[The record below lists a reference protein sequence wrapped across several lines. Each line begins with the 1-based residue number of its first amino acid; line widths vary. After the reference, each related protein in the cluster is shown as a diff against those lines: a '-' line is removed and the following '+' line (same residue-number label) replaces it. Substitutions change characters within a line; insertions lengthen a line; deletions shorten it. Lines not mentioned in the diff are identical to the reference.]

1 MRCPYHIIS
10 VCVSV
15 ILGACTSLL
24 QLQSP
29 CMREPYHT
37 SVLTG
42 KGWVIELLTG
52 NPKRI
57 QCELGV
63 SSEVFILLIRELQE
77 MGYDNSKYVS
87 LEEQLAIFLYM
98 SVTRLTIRH
107 VGERFQ

>member
-1 MRCPYHIIS
+1 MYEDDEEAHQAARVLAMRCLYHIIS

-24 QLQSP
+24 QLQSA
-29 CMREPYHT
+29 RTRAPYHT

-42 KGWVIELLTG
+42 EGWIIELRTAR
-52 NPKRI
+52 PKRI

-63 SSEVFILLIRELQE
+63 SSEVFILLIGELRE

-87 LEEQLAIFLYM
+87 L
-98 SVTRLTIRH
+98 
-107 VGERFQ
+107 